1 MISST
6 GLPRRMGNNMAE
18 SKMPSYGG
26 QALIEGVLMR
36 GRKYVVASMR
46 APDGKIVTESEELEG
61 IYKTKLAKLPFFRG
75 LVILWDSLSLGM
87 KYITLSANVQ
97 AEEEDEKIEGTGLV
111 LTILVSIAL
120 AVGLFFVLP
129 TFLAELVSRLVTLS
143 SFASNIVEG
152 VIRLLILVGY
162 IWSIG
167 RAKEIARVFSYHGA
181 EHKTINAY
189 EDEVEI
195 NVENVMKYPL
205 AHPRCG
211 TAFLLT
217 LMVLSV
223 LVFSILGPMPFWL
236 RLASRLLLVP
246 VIAMFSYELIRWMDN
261 NIENPIV
268 RIITAPNLALQKL
281 TTREPE
287 ESMVEVAIASFK
299 QMLELEN
306 NKF

>member
-1 MISST
+1 
-6 GLPRRMGNNMAE
+6 MAE

-46 APDGKIVTESEELEG
+46 APDGEIVTEYEELQG
-61 IYKTKLAKLPFFRG
+61 IYKSKLAKVPFFRG
-75 LVILWDSLSLGM
+75 LIILWDSLSLGM
-87 KYITLSANVQ
+87 KYITLSANIQ
-97 AEEEDEKIEGTGLV
+97 AEEEDEKIEGTGLF

-129 TFLAELVSRLVTLS
+129 TFLTELITRLVSLS
-143 SFASNIVEG
+143 SFSANIVEG
-152 VIRLLILVGY
+152 VIRLLILILY

-167 RAKEIARVFSYHGA
+167 QAKDIARVFSYHGA

-189 EDEVEI
+189 EDEAEI
-195 NVENVMKYPL
+195 TVENVKKYPL

-223 LVFSILGPMPFWL
+223 VVFSILGPIPFWL
-236 RLASRLLLVP
+236 RLFSRIILIP
-246 VIAMFSYELIRWMDN
+246 VIAMFSYELIRWMSN
-261 NIENPIV
+261 HLENPVV
-268 RIITAPNLALQKL
+268 RIITAPNLALQSL
-281 TTREPE
+281 TTREPDE
-287 ESMVEVAIASFK
+287 AILEVAISSFK
-299 QMLELEN
+299 QLLELEN
-306 NKF
+306 S